1 MKIDDTTCLE
11 WELIKVV
18 FREEGGEGREI
29 LGAKAKPPFSIRHFA
44 YGTPNKSA
52 RGQCIS
58 LFNFSSP
65 IFNHSH
71 NLNDMR
77 TTSTL
82 SRAIKTTPI
91 LITLARQTRWEG
103 PRKRHD
109 TNWLWASTSEISCNS
124 TFWKENRKNLT
135 GIGSL
140 ASGSNHYSCLQESR
154 YYPWSYVSS
163 AKLRSILINFWR
175 KYFLYS
181 SEIYG
186 YRC

>member
-1 MKIDDTTCLE
+1 MIQRVWSENWLRWCSE
-11 WELIKVV
+11 RKVV
-18 FREEGGEGREI
+18 KAERFWGPRPSHLFRYAISLTGPLI
-29 LGAKAKPPFSIRHFA
+29 
-44 YGTPNKSA
+44 KSA

-103 PRKRHD
+103 PRKSHD